1 MLSALNFVFLIGDI
15 YVYELEIFCLI
26 ADIILI
32 FFGYYNF
39 MTLLEPFII
48 FQIAFLGIYDIVAM
62 IYF

>member
-1 MLSALNFVFLIGDI
+1 MLSALNLIFLIGDI

-39 MTLLEPFII
+39 MTLLEPLII

-62 IYF
+62 I